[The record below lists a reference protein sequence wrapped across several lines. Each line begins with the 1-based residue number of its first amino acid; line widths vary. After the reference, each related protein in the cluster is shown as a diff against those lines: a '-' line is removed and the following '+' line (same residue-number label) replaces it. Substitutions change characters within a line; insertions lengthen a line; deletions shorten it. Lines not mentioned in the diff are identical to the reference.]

1 MEIGIPVRNTL
12 ILILNSNVIMKN
24 HEPVLYPYETE
35 MSELAFQNLSH

>member
-12 ILILNSNVIMKN
+12 ILILNYNAIMKH
-24 HEPVLYPYETE
+24 HEPVLYPYQTD